1 MEICHFINF
10 LFMTSTDIIKS
21 NEWLI
26 RQYFEEVWNKGNI
39 SMLDALI
46 DPAYIN
52 HSSSIPDTPAGPAGL
67 KPIVLA
73 MRAAFPDLHYTIE
86 DLVITAN
93 RIIARVIMSGTHTGD
108 FFGIAATGRNV
119 RVNQINIE
127 YVTAGRII
135 EHWRLTDELLL
146 IKQLGII

>member
-52 HSSSIPDTPAGPAGL
+52 NS
-67 KPIVLA
+67 
-73 MRAAFPDLHYTIE
+73 
-86 DLVITAN
+86 
-93 RIIARVIMSGTHTGD
+93 
-108 FFGIAATGRNV
+108 
-119 RVNQINIE
+119 
-127 YVTAGRII
+127 
-135 EHWRLTDELLL
+135 
-146 IKQLGII
+146 